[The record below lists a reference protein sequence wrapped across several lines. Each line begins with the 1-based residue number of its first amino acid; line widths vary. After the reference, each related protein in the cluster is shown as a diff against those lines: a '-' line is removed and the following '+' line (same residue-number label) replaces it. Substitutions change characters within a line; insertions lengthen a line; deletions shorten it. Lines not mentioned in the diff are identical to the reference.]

1 MRGRIRGMLGL
12 ILVAVGVGASCD
24 WTDWRDKR
32 PLTFE
37 LGARAKNFVL
47 CELLPQ
53 FDRICREG
61 FVATGEVTAYS
72 FCGPTVLDGKA
83 KRNMMG
89 SSFKRCPDPLTD
101 APWASFSDRS
111 FLDRCWS
118 EPNFLSRAGPEV
130 LVAESV
136 TAVRI
141 RVG

>member
-1 MRGRIRGMLGL
+1 MRQYGT
-12 ILVAVGVGASCD
+12 SP
-24 WTDWRDKR
+24 R
-32 PLTFE
+32 P
-37 LGARAKNFVL
+37 RL
-47 CELLPQ
+47 CLCPA
-53 FDRICREG
+53 I
-61 FVATGEVTAYS
+61 
-72 FCGPTVLDGKA
+72 
-83 KRNMMG
+83 
-89 SSFKRCPDPLTD
+89 CPDPLTD